1 VSGPRLRPIVLAAA
15 VLAYASLVHYSNRD
29 AAPAALGAVLA
40 VAPLLALLALWL
52 WRAPARAVLLPLALA
67 AAGALLWLLWSPI
80 ERHFDWIYLW
90 QQCAACAALGLAF
103 GRTLLPGQVP
113 LCTRWATVVHG
124 SLPDDAR
131 RYTRAVTAVWTSFF
145 GAVILLSVALY
156 LLAPRS
162 LWSLFS
168 NFLILPLA
176 VLLFAGEYLLRRR
189 RLPQMQRASLAQ
201 MARLYLAEPPTV
213 TSGRTPPV

>member
-1 VSGPRLRPIVLAAA
+1 VSGLPLRPLILAAA

-29 AAPAALGAVLA
+29 AAPPALGAVLA
-40 VAPLLALLALWL
+40 VAPLLAVLVLWL
-52 WRAPARAVLLPLALA
+52 WRARARALLLPLALA

-90 QQCAACAALGLAF
+90 QQCAAYAALGLAF

-113 LCTRWATVVHG
+113 LCTRWATAVHG
-124 SLPDDAR
+124 SLPEDAR
-131 RYTRAVTAVWTSFF
+131 RYTRAVTAVWTGFF

-156 LLAPRS
+156 LLGPRS

-176 VLLFAGEYLLRRR
+176 VLLFAGEYTLRRR
-189 RLPQMQRASLAQ
+189 RLPHMQRASLAE
-201 MARLYLAEPPTV
+201 MARLYLADRPTV